1 MSHSFRLAQ
10 QADLPS
16 IVEIYNSTIASRKVT
31 ADTEPQTVTSR
42 QAWLEQHQNPKR
54 PLYVLEQK
62 GEVIAWLSFSDFYGR
77 PAYQHS
83 AEISLYL
90 AESQR
95 GKGLG
100 GKLLIEAESLAQEL
114 GIEILLAFIFSHNT
128 PSLALFEKLEYQ
140 RWGQL
145 PNVAR
150 MDQQDFSLTILGK
163 SLT

>member
-1 MSHSFRLAQ
+1 MSFQFRLALES
-10 QADLPS
+10 DLPC
-16 IVEIYNSTIASRKVT
+16 IVDIYNSIIDSRQVT

-42 QAWLEQHQNPKR
+42 LTWFRQHQNPQR
-54 PLYVLEQK
+54 PLYVIEQH
-62 GEVIAWLSFSDFYGR
+62 GETIAWLSFSDFYGR

-83 AEISLYL
+83 AEISLYI
-90 AESQR
+90 AENQR

-100 GKLLIEAESLAQEL
+100 KRLLMAAEPMAKAL

-128 PSLALFEKLEYQ
+128 PSLVLFDKLDYSV
-140 RWGQL
+140 WGQL

-150 MDQQDFSLTILGK
+150 MDQQDYSLTILGK

>member
-31 ADTEPQTVTSR
+31 ADTEPQTVASR
-42 QAWLEQHQNPKR
+42 QAWFEQHQNPKR
-54 PLYVLEQK
+54 PLYVLEQT

-77 PAYQHS
+77 PAYRHS

-90 AESQR
+90 AASQR

-100 GKLLIEAESLAQEL
+100 GKLLIEAESLAQGL

>member
-42 QAWLEQHQNPKR
+42 QAWFEQHQNPKR
-54 PLYVLEQK
+54 PLYVLEQT

-100 GKLLIEAESLAQEL
+100 GKLLIEAESLAQAL
-114 GIEILLAFIFSHNT
+114 GIEILVAFIFSHNT

-150 MDQQDFSLTILGK
+150 MDGQDFSLTILGK
-163 SLT
+163 SLA